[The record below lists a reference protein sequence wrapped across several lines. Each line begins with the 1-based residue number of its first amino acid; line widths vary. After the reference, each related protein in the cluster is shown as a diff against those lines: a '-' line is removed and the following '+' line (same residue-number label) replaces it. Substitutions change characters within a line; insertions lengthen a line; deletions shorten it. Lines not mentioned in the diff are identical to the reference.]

1 MDADQLRQ
9 AFTDYFVGNGHT
21 LVPSASL
28 IPHHPAAPLLT
39 NAGMVQFIPIFLGEE
54 APSWPTATSVQKCMR
69 TADVELVGHTGRHL
83 TFFEMLGNFS
93 FGDYF
98 KEKAIPFAWEF
109 VTERLGIDAER
120 IWVSVYHDDD
130 EAEAIWLDSVG
141 VPRERVQRMGEDNFW
156 EMQKGAPGPC
166 GMSSELYYDHGPEL
180 GEEGGPLH
188 GGAERFVE
196 IWNLVFMQFQRLP
209 DGTLVDL
216 PRKNIDTGAGF
227 ERILP
232 IVEGVTGPFSTF
244 STSLIRPVIAAAEAA
259 TGRRYGEDARAD
271 AALRVLGDH
280 ARAMSFLVAD
290 GVMPSN
296 DGRGYVLRRV
306 IRRAVLRAHQL
317 GAERPVTPAL
327 VEAVRGVL
335 GGAYPDLVRGADRI
349 TEIVGREEA
358 RFRQTLRAGS
368 TLLEEV
374 LGSGAGRVG
383 GDVAFLLHDTHGF
396 PVELT
401 QEIAAER
408 GVEVDMA
415 GFEAE
420 MAEQRA
426 RARRAGKE
434 QIGVEAADERYRQ
447 LLEEHGPT
455 EFLGYAETEA
465 RGRVLAVLERPDGDV
480 EVFLDRT
487 PFYAEGGG
495 QVGDTGTVTTGTG
508 TFEVT
513 DTTYALPGL
522 HRHVGRVRE
531 GELEAGQEA
540 TATVDSDRRD
550 DIRRNHT
557 GTHLLQWAL
566 RQVLGDHVQQQGSL
580 VAPERLRFDF
590 SHYEAPTPEQLRRV
604 EELVNETVIT
614 NAPVRSYETSMAQA
628 QAVGA
633 IAFFGDRYGDVV
645 RVVEAGG
652 ASVELCGGTHV
663 GAVGM
668 IGPLK
673 IVSEASI
680 GANTRRIEAVT
691 GRGALA
697 RIESE
702 EDLIGQVATLLRS
715 TPAEVPEALT
725 RLIERQRAADD
736 ELKAA
741 RRRGLADRAAELAA
755 AAAGGRVVAR
765 VDDVPQDQLRE
776 LAVNVRSRPGV
787 EVVVLGGSPD
797 GQRVA
802 LVAAVDKASGL
813 QASDLIADAARL
825 VGGGGGRHPELASAG
840 GKDAS
845 RLDEALEGVRTLLA
859 GGSSSG

>member
-28 IPHHPAAPLLT
+28 IPHHPAAPLLV

-54 APSWPTATSVQKCMR
+54 APPWPTATSVQKCFR
-69 TADVELVGHTGRHL
+69 TGDVELVGHTSRHL

-109 VTERLGIDAER
+109 VTERLGVDGDR
-120 IWVSVYHDDD
+120 VWVSVYEEDD
-130 EAEAIWLDSVG
+130 EAEAIWLESVG

-180 GEEGGPLH
+180 GDSGGPA
-188 GGAERFVE
+188 GGGEERYVE
-196 IWNLVFMQFQRLP
+196 IWNLVFMQLQRLP
-209 DGTLVDL
+209 DGSLVDL

-232 IVEGVTGPFSTF
+232 IVEGVTGPFASY
-244 STSLIRPVIAAAEAA
+244 STSLMAPLLEAAQSA
-259 TGRRYGEDARAD
+259 TGRRYGDEDRAD
-271 AALRVLGDH
+271 VALRVLADH

-317 GAERPVTPAL
+317 GAERPVTAGL
-327 VEAVRGVL
+327 FDAVRGL
-335 GGAYPDLVRGADRI
+335 MGSAYPELERGADRI
-349 TEIVGREEA
+349 TEIIGREEA

-368 TLLEEV
+368 ALLDEV
-374 LGSGAGRVG
+374 LESGEARVG
-383 GDVAFLLHDTHGF
+383 GQVAFLLHDTHGF

-415 GFEAE
+415 GFEEE
-420 MAEQRA
+420 MTRQRE

-434 QIGVEAADERYRQ
+434 QIGAAAADERYRQ
-447 LLEEHGPT
+447 LLDEGGST
-455 EFLGYAETEA
+455 EFLGYGQTEA
-465 RGRVLAVLERPDGDV
+465 TGRVLAVLERPDGEL

-495 QVGDTGTVTTGTG
+495 QVGDTGTVTTETG
-508 TFEVT
+508 TLEVT
-513 DTTYALPGL
+513 DTSYALPGL
-522 HRHVGRVRE
+522 HRHVGRVRD
-531 GELEAGQEA
+531 GDVSAGQEA
-540 TATVDSDRRD
+540 TATVDTARRD

-580 VAPERLRFDF
+580 VAPDRLRFDY
-590 SHYEAPTPEQLRRV
+590 SHFAAPGADELRRV
-604 EELVNETVIT
+604 EELVNEIVISD
-614 NAPVRSYETSMAQA
+614 APVRAYETSMKHAESI
-628 QAVGA
+628 GA

-645 RVVEAGG
+645 RVVEAGP

-673 IVSEASI
+673 IVSEGSI
-680 GANTRRIEAVT
+680 GANTRRIEALT
-691 GRGALA
+691 GRASLA
-697 RIESE
+697 HIETE
-702 EDLIGQVATLLRS
+702 EDTLGRVAELLRS
-715 TPAEVPEALT
+715 RPEEVSDALT
-725 RLIERQRAADD
+725 RLLDRQRAAEE

-741 RRRGLADRAAELAA
+741 RRRGLQDLAAELAGSA
-755 AAAGGRVVAR
+755 EEGRVVAR
-765 VDDVPQDQLRE
+765 VDGIPPDQLRE
-776 LAVNVRSRPGV
+776 LATTIRSRPGV
-787 EVVVLGGSPD
+787 QVVVLGGSPD
-797 GQRVA
+797 GERAA
-802 LVAAVDKASGL
+802 LVSAVGKDAGW
-813 QASDLIADAARL
+813 QASDLITDAARL
-825 VGGGGGRHPELASAG
+825 VGGGGGRHPELATAG
-840 GKDAS
+840 GRDPA
-845 RLDEALEGVRTLLA
+845 RLDEALEGVRARLA
-859 GGSSSG
+859 GGAPTD

>member
-9 AFTDYFVGNGHT
+9 AFTDYFVGRGHA
-21 LVPSASL
+21 LVSSASL
-28 IPHHPAAPLLT
+28 IPHHPAAPLLV

-54 APSWPTATSVQKCMR
+54 APAWPTATSVQKCFR
-69 TADVELVGHTGRHL
+69 TGDVELVGHTGRHL

-109 VTERLGIDAER
+109 VTERLGIDGDR
-120 IWVSVYHDDD
+120 IWVSVYEEDD
-130 EAEAIWLDSVG
+130 EAEAIWLESVG

-180 GEEGGPLH
+180 GESGGPAG
-188 GGAERFVE
+188 GGAERYVE
-196 IWNLVFMQFQRLP
+196 IWNLVFMQLQRLP
-209 DGTLVDL
+209 DGALVDL

-232 IVEGVTGPFSTF
+232 IVEGITGPFASY
-244 STSLIRPVIAAAEAA
+244 STSLMAPLLEAA
-259 TGRRYGEDARAD
+259 QSATGLRYGQDDRTD
-271 AALRVLGDH
+271 AALRVLADH

-317 GAERPVTPAL
+317 GADRPVTAGL
-327 VEAVRGVL
+327 FDAVRGVM
-335 GGAYPDLVRGADRI
+335 GTAYPELERGAERI
-349 TEIVGREEA
+349 SEIIGREET

-368 TLLEEV
+368 ALLDEV
-374 LGSGAGRVG
+374 LESGEGRVSG
-383 GDVAFLLHDTHGF
+383 QVAFLLHDTHGF

-415 GFEAE
+415 GFEEE
-420 MAEQRA
+420 MAGQRE

-434 QIGVEAADERYRQ
+434 QIGAAAADERYRQ
-447 LLEEHGPT
+447 LLDEHGPT
-455 EFLGYAETEA
+455 EFLGYGQTDAT
-465 RGRVLAVLERPDGDV
+465 GRVLAVLERPDGAL

-495 QVGDTGTVTTGTG
+495 QVGDTGTITTETG
-508 TFEVT
+508 TFEVS

-522 HRHVGRVRE
+522 SRHVGRV
-531 GELEAGQEA
+531 GNGDISAGQEA
-540 TATVDSDRRD
+540 TAAVDVARRD

-580 VAPERLRFDF
+580 VAPDRLRFDY
-590 SHYEAPTPEQLRRV
+590 SHFAAPSADELRRV
-604 EELVNETVIT
+604 EELVNEVVISD
-614 NAPVRSYETSMAQA
+614 APVRAYETSMRHAQSI
-628 QAVGA
+628 GA

-645 RVVEAGG
+645 RVVEAGP

-673 IVSEASI
+673 IVSEGSI
-680 GANTRRIEAVT
+680 GANTRRIEALT
-691 GRGALA
+691 GRGSLA
-697 RIESE
+697 HIGE
-702 EDLIGQVATLLRS
+702 EEGTLGRVAELLRS
-715 TPAEVPEALT
+715 RPEELADAVT
-725 RLIERQRAADD
+725 RLLERQRAAED
-736 ELKAA
+736 ELKVA
-741 RRRGLADRAAELAA
+741 RRRGLQDRAVELADA
-755 AAAGGRVVAR
+755 AVDGTVVAR
-765 VDDVPQDQLRE
+765 VDGIPPDQLRE
-776 LAVNVRSRPGV
+776 LATAIRSRSGV
-787 EVVVLGGSPD
+787 RVVVLGGSPD
-797 GQRVA
+797 GERAA
-802 LVAAVDKASGL
+802 LVSAVAKDGGWE
-813 QASDLIADAARL
+813 ASDIITDAARL
-825 VGGGGGRHPELASAG
+825 VGGGGGRHPELATAG
-840 GKDAS
+840 GRDPG
-845 RLDEALEGVRTLLA
+845 RLDEALDGVRARLA
-859 GGSSSG
+859 GGSPAG